1 MLKISFVLATTL
13 AVAVPHLAPAAA
25 EYQGVQA
32 DRGWCSDD
40 NYGDDR
46 ARHNEVREFSVPASG
61 ATMTVD
67 AAPNGGISVEG
78 EARGDI
84 QVRACVSATAT
95 TPEEAR
101 ALAQRVEVTATA
113 NRVGA
118 DGPRSLGRR
127 ESWHV
132 SYQLVVPSR
141 TSMSL
146 QTTNGGISL
155 SDVEGEIDFRTVN
168 GGVTLKRLAGNVRGR
183 TSNGGIDVELDGATW
198 NGDGLQVETQNGG
211 VKMAIPSNYSAR
223 LETGTVNGRMNIDF
237 PVTVQGRIGRTI
249 DTQLGSGGPLIR
261 VRTSNGGVNIRQ
273 K

>member
-1 MLKISFVLATTL
+1 M
-13 AVAVPHLAPAAA
+13 
-25 EYQGVQA
+25 
-32 DRGWCSDD
+32 
-40 NYGDDR
+40 
-46 ARHNEVREFSVPASG
+46 
-61 ATMTVD
+61 
-67 AAPNGGISVEG
+67 
-78 EARGDI
+78 
-84 QVRACVSATAT
+84 
-95 TPEEAR
+95 
-101 ALAQRVEVTATA
+101 
-113 NRVGA
+113 GA

-141 TSMSL
+141 TSLSL

-155 SDVEGEIDFRTVN
+155 SDVDGEIDFRTVN